1 MADVDFILKP
11 LADKIIVKPDVRALS
26 SVILVNNK
34 EYDNMGTV
42 VAVGPGK
49 KVNGRREAMPVEVGQ
64 YVRFGTMSNDSN
76 AEYLKYQEYFT
87 NGERYLI
94 LSWKDIC
101 FVTEPENAET
111 TN

>member
-11 LADKIIVKPDVRALS
+11 LADKIIIKPDIRVLS
-26 SVILVNNK
+26 SVLIVNNK
-34 EYDNMGTV
+34 EHDNMGTV

-49 KVNGRREAMPVEVGQ
+49 KVNGKREPMPVEVGQ
-64 YVRFGTMSNDSN
+64 HVRFGTMDDNYK

-94 LSWKDIC
+94 MSWQDIC
-101 FVTEPENAET
+101 FITDKEQYGN
-111 TN
+111 

>member
-11 LADKIIVKPDVRALS
+11 LADKIVVRPDKRILSTTIIVE
-26 SVILVNNK
+26 NK
-34 EYDNMGTV
+34 EVDNMGTV

-49 KVNGRREAMPVEVGQ
+49 RIKGRREAMPVEVGQ
-64 YVRFGTMSNDSN
+64 HVRFGTMGKDSN

-94 LSWKDIC
+94 MSWQDVC
-101 FVTEPENAET
+101 FVTDQGTQNG
-111 TN
+111 N